1 MYVVKCRFN
10 KILTLLIALLEVM
23 KNSLFV
29 LFLVLAVLL
38 PTCELKRVNKKRAK
52 KKAAKSSNGGQQT
65 RIKDSNVQLQVMSNR
80 VELLHVELQVCVR
93 VTGVS

>member
-1 MYVVKCRFN
+1 MVDVRRKVPVQQNSNFG
-10 KILTLLIALLEVM
+10 LFALLEVM

-65 RIKDSNVQLQVMSNR
+65 RIKDSNVQLQVMRN
-80 VELLHVELQVCVR
+80 
-93 VTGVS
+93 

>member
-1 MYVVKCRFN
+1 MVDVKCRFN
-10 KILTLLIALLEVM
+10 KILILVRVFASPSGEVM

-65 RIKDSNVQLQVMSNR
+65 RIKDSNVQLQVMRNR
-80 VELLHVELQVCVR
+80 VELLHVELQVELQV
-93 VTGVS
+93 